1 MIEMSTWQRK
11 RRGLLEPLDR
21 ISEIL
26 FGLIMVLTVTGSF
39 SVLAANRR
47 DVRNMLLVALGCNVA
62 WGVIDAVF
70 YLLQRFGEQG
80 RGIVALRALRKTTD
94 KVEARDIISEWLPPF
109 LASALSPVEFEEIW
123 QRLVGVSDS
132 PKRPELSKDDWLAA
146 LAIFLLVFLSTFPVV
161 TPFLFFKDAKLAL
174 RASNGVAIALLFMC
188 GYALGGYAGRS
199 RWLAGRPL
207 LSTLISPQIAQL
219 LRMRYSNCL
228 SPQ

>member
-80 RGIVALRALRKTTD
+80 RGIVALRALHKTTD
-94 KVEARDIISEWLPPF
+94 KVEARDIISETLPPF
-109 LASALSPVEFEEIW
+109 LASALSPAEFEEIW
-123 QRLVGVSDS
+123 QRLATVSDP

-146 LAIFLLVFLSTFPVV
+146 LGIFLLVFLSTFPVV
-161 TPFLFFKDAKLAL
+161 VPFLCLKDAKLAL
-174 RASNGVAIALLFMC
+174 RASNGVAIAMLFTC
-188 GYALGGYAGRS
+188 GHAFGGYAGRR
-199 RWLAGRPL
+199 RWLTGL
-207 LSTLISPQIAQL
+207 LMVLLGGGLVGIAIVL
-219 LRMRYSNCL
+219 GG
-228 SPQ
+228 

>member
-1 MIEMSTWQRK
+1 M
-11 RRGLLEPLDR
+11 
-21 ISEIL
+21 
-26 FGLIMVLTVTGSF
+26 
-39 SVLAANRR
+39 
-47 DVRNMLLVALGCNVA
+47 GCNVA

-109 LASALSPVEFEEIW
+109 LASALSPAEFKEIW

-174 RASNGVAIALLFMC
+174 RASNGVAIAMLFTC
-188 GYALGGYAGRS
+188 GYAFGGYAGRR
-199 RWLAGRPL
+199 RWLTGL
-207 LSTLISPQIAQL
+207 LMVLLGGGLVDIAMVL
-219 LRMRYSNCL
+219 GG
-228 SPQ
+228 